1 MTPRIDSSE
10 HVCQTCRH
18 FFRHYTKR
26 NQSYIPTN
34 FGHCPYPRVKIRT
47 LQDSCPRWQQA
58 ANEAPR

>member
-47 LQDSCPRWQQA
+47 LQDSCPR
-58 ANEAPR
+58 